1 MDRECLVKHDHKNA
15 VLKAVEVEIKPTE
28 NVGLL
33 KGKTN
38 NKTTL
43 VEDQH
48 KTLPWVAKDCGR
60 QHSIQTEYVFDKPK
74 NNVTKAVE
82 ICKNS
87 RSSFS
92 CKNSLILDFGSEN
105 CYSRPKL
112 PQDICLPVESKL
124 KYSDATDSVSITNK
138 RISSKFTV
146 QPATDT
152 NISKVDSPE
161 NPVEIV
167 SLVLDDLI
175 NRVFKSKETH
185 ECKENA
191 LQHSH
196 LPDFCLSHKE
206 TTENVRYPLEET
218 VNKLSEIHDHLNSV
232 STSIQHPN
240 ERILVKPNFKKEG
253 NVAIKVPEEDF
264 TRVDAVVFDDN
275 SILMSS
281 SKKNVIIPVLNQFKN
296 SHDVS
301 IHKTSLLENS
311 NLVLENIICG
321 SDVCYQEPIKECV
334 SNITDGLNKI
344 VEYEV
349 PNLYPNQ
356 IMTSSF
362 NQSVTDV
369 SRKSN
374 RREEYNPMLT
384 GDVVTDVEKL
394 QHSKKLLYD
403 LSLINSYEKENLKT
417 KLSIST
423 VFCNNPCLSTSAS
436 SLAVTNTTQVI
447 KPHLTFPYDHDK
459 YFTVCPK
466 RTSSHS
472 SFYSNCK
479 SQLSSNEINSAIF
492 KYNLSAHGGIPQDL
506 IENSSLSSKSV
517 HPLPAFDLEGCSSK
531 DLPISVA
538 KHCFNRLKPFCNN
551 HSLCKPSTTGL
562 VLSDTKVLVGNSS
575 LNYVFEPD
583 TEMGSK
589 ISHDTNSEQCLFGAL
604 SESTNLFSKEKTFS
618 NEFPPDRSDGSD
630 SGLGSEI
637 LYEKNMK
644 QSDSQSSDEPCN
656 TLTTKWNSDIQA
668 LPSTSKQEWILK
680 SNLKRTHKDCNVGP
694 EAKKIKK
701 SIDFQNVSIFYFPRT
716 QGFTCIPS
724 QVIIYFVLLYLKLFF

>member
-1 MDRECLVKHDHKNA
+1 MDREFLVKHDHEN
-15 VLKAVEVEIKPTE
+15 VILKAVEVETKPTE
-28 NVGLL
+28 NVL

-43 VEDQH
+43 LEDQH
-48 KTLPWVAKDCGR
+48 KTLHQVVKDCER
-60 QHSIQTEYVFDKPK
+60 QYSIQTENVLDKP
-74 NNVTKAVE
+74 NNKVTKAVE

-87 RSSFS
+87 STSFS
-92 CKNSLILDFGSEN
+92 CKNSTLDVDSKN
-105 CYSRPKL
+105 VVSKL
-112 PQDICLPVESKL
+112 SQEICLPVESKL
-124 KYSDATDSVSITNK
+124 KYSDATDSVSVIKKKT
-138 RISSKFTV
+138 SSKFTV

-152 NISKVDSPE
+152 NISKVDSPG
-161 NPVEIV
+161 NPVKIV
-167 SLVLDDLI
+167 SFVLDDLI
-175 NRVFKSKETH
+175 NRVFESKETH
-185 ECKENA
+185 KWKEDA
-191 LQHSH
+191 QQHTQ
-196 LPDFCLSHKE
+196 LPDFYASHKE
-206 TTENVRYPLEET
+206 STENVRYPLEET
-218 VNKLSEIHDHLNSV
+218 VNKFSEIHDHLNSI
-232 STSIQHPN
+232 STTIQHSS
-240 ERILVKPNFKKEG
+240 EQILVKPNCEKEG
-253 NVAIKVPEEDF
+253 NVAIKVVEEDF
-264 TRVDAVVFDDN
+264 TRVDAVIVDDN
-275 SILMSS
+275 SILSSS

-296 SHDVS
+296 SNDVS
-301 IHKTSLLENS
+301 IQKTSLLEHS
-311 NLVLENIICG
+311 NLVLENIICS

-344 VEYEV
+344 AEYEV
-349 PNLYPNQ
+349 PCSYPNQ
-356 IMTSSF
+356 VMTSSL
-362 NQSVTDV
+362 NQSVKDV
-369 SRKSN
+369 SRKSS

-394 QHSKKLLYD
+394 QQSKKLLYD

-447 KPHLTFPYDHDK
+447 KPHLTFPYDHET

-479 SQLSSNEINSAIF
+479 TQQLNSNEINSAIF
-492 KYNLSAHGGIPQDL
+492 KYNLSAHSGIPQDL
-506 IENSSLSSKSV
+506 SENSSLSSKSV
-517 HPLPAFDLEGCSSK
+517 HHPLPACVLESCSSK
-531 DLPISVA
+531 DLPISIV
-538 KHCFNRLKPFCNN
+538 KNCFNRLKPFCNN
-551 HSLCKPSTTGL
+551 HLLCKLSTTGL

-575 LNYVFEPD
+575 LNNVCEPD
-583 TEMGSK
+583 IDRGSK
-589 ISHDTNSEQCLFGAL
+589 ISHSKNSEECIFGAQ
-604 SESTNLFSKEKTFS
+604 SESVNLFSKEDTFS

-637 LYEKNMK
+637 VYEKNIN
-644 QSDSQSSDEPCN
+644 QYDAQSSDELCN
-656 TLTTKWNSDIQA
+656 TLTNKWNSDIQA

-724 QVIIYFVLLYLKLFF
+724 QVIIYFIFCYFILL